1 MNIKMKKQII
11 VLAVLLIS
19 SVGINAQES
28 TSESNSSFGIK
39 GGYNLASVKFDS
51 DSETGQRHGF
61 NVGFYGESFL
71 NEAVAI
77 QIEFLYS
84 QQGYEIENN
93 NSTFTQKVNYINL
106 PLSLNIY
113 PTQNFFL
120 EVGAQVGLAISH
132 KEEFDS
138 SFNLF
143 DTSQEFDPK
152 KFDYGAN
159 VGAGFKTDSGVR
171 LSARYHFGLGDIYD
185 EGKPRNRVLQFTLGF
200 DL

>member
-1 MNIKMKKQII
+1 MKKQII
-11 VLAVLLIS
+11 VLAVLLIAS
-19 SVGINAQES
+19 IGINAQES
-28 TSESNSSFGIK
+28 TSETDSSFGIK

-61 NVGFYGESFL
+61 NVGFYGESFI
-71 NEAVAI
+71 NEAIAL
-77 QIEFLYS
+77 QIELQYS
-84 QQGYEIENN
+84 QQGYEIINE
-93 NSTFTQKVNYINL
+93 NSTFTQKVNYINM
-106 PLSLNIY
+106 PLSFNIY
-113 PTQNFFL
+113 PTQNFFF

-143 DTSQEFDPK
+143 DASQELDPN

-185 EGKPRNRVLQFTLGF
+185 EDKPRNRVLQISLGF

>member
-1 MNIKMKKQII
+1 MKKQII
-11 VLAVLLIS
+11 VLAVLLIATI
-19 SVGINAQES
+19 GMNAQE
-28 TSESNSSFGIK
+28 TTTESKSSFGIK

-61 NVGFYGESFL
+61 NVGFYGESFV

-77 QIEFLYS
+77 QIELQYS
-84 QQGYEIENN
+84 QQGYEIKNE
-93 NSTFTQKVNYINL
+93 NSTFTQKVNYINM

-138 SFNLF
+138 GFNLF
-143 DTSQEFDPK
+143 DTSQEFDPN

-185 EGKPRNRVLQFTLGF
+185 EGRPRNRVLQFTLGF
-200 DL
+200 NL

>member
-1 MNIKMKKQII
+1 MKKQII
-11 VLAVLLIS
+11 VLAAFLMASIAL
-19 SVGINAQES
+19 NAQVSNTES
-28 TSESNSSFGIK
+28 STESKSSFGLK
-39 GGYNLASVKFDS
+39 GGYNLASVKFDR

-61 NVGFYGESFL
+61 NVGFYGESFVS
-71 NEAVAI
+71 NAVAL
-77 QIEFLYS
+77 QIEFQYS
-84 QQGYEIENN
+84 QQGYEIKND
-93 NSTFTQKVNYINL
+93 NSTFTQKVNYINM
-106 PLSLNIY
+106 PLSINLY
-113 PTQNFFL
+113 PTKNFFL
-120 EVGAQVGLAISH
+120 QVGGQVGLAISH

-143 DTSQEFDPK
+143 DVSQEFDPN

-185 EGKPRNRVLQFTLGF
+185 DGKPRNRVLQFTLGF